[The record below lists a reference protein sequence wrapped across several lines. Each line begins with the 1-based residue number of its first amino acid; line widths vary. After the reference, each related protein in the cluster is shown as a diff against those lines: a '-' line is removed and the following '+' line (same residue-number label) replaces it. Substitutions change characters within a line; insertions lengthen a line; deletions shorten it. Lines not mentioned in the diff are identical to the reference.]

1 MAEDLKKIMM
11 QAVKSEIFIIDSFLN
26 IYGAGA
32 KSGTTSHNH
41 IDHFDKSQGLVD
53 QKYSLTYYLS
63 VGDQNCSE
71 PGNLKVYDPEEEIL
85 VSEGKIVIIPASR
98 KHAAIYNGKKDR
110 IMVGVNFYSL
120 L

>member
-1 MAEDLKKIMM
+1 MM

-26 IYGAGA
+26 IYGAN
-32 KSGTTSHNH
+32 SGTTPHNH
-41 IDHFDKSQGLVD
+41 IDYFDKSQGLVN

-85 VSEGKIVIIPASR
+85 VSEGKIVILPSSR